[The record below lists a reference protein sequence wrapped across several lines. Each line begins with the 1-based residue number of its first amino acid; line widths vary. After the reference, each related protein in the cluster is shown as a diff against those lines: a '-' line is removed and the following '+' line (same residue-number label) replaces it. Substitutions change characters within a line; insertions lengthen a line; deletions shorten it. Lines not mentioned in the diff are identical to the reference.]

1 MELIPAIDL
10 RGGRCVRLLRGRF
23 DAETRYSSVPTQLLE
38 RYRSLGAATVHVVD
52 LDGAREGLPA
62 NRDLIAELASCDTV
76 RLQVGGGVRSQDAVA
91 ELLALGVARVVLG
104 SLAVTRPRDVRPW
117 LRLFGPERIVLAL
130 DVRHDQGRP
139 MLMSHGW
146 ERETGRTLW
155 EILDDPVDGY
165 GETPLRHVLCTDVE
179 CDGTLAGPNVGL
191 YETAVRRFPGIAW
204 QASGG
209 VRDVAD
215 LRALG
220 AAGVSAVVSGRA
232 LLEERLPAEELGPF
246 LQNA

>member
-23 DAETRYSSVPTQLLE
+23 DAETSYSAAPPQLLE

-52 LDGAREGLPA
+52 LDGARDGVPA
-62 NRDLIAELASCDTV
+62 NRELIAQLAGAGTV
-76 RLQVGGGVRSQDAVA
+76 RLQVGGGVRSQDTIA
-91 ELLALGVARVVLG
+91 ELLTLGVARIVLG
-104 SLAVTRPRDVRPW
+104 SLAVTRPREVRTW
-117 LRLFGPERIVLAL
+117 LTQFGPERIVLAL

-139 MLMSHGW
+139 MLASHGW
-146 ERETGRTLW
+146 ERETGRSLW
-155 EILDDPVDGY
+155 EILDDTVDGY
-165 GETPLRHVLCTDVE
+165 GASALRHVLCTDVE

-191 YETAVRRFPGIAW
+191 YEAAVRRFPGIAW

-215 LRALG
+215 LRALH